1 MLCSLSR
8 LEEQVLEKIQSLEKE
23 IGQPILAFS
32 CHETAPALLDA
43 DRLDKVQTLEKQLGL
58 SLVAVNA

>member
-8 LEEQVLEKIQSLEKE
+8 LEEKHLEQIQSLEKE

-32 CHETAPALLDA
+32 CHDTSPALLDA
-43 DRLDKVQTLEKQLGL
+43 DRLKKVQALEKQLGL